1 MELEAQF
8 EPNGGGGGGAVD
20 SVNGQTG
27 DVVLDAGDLGYDDEE
42 TYTSGTV
49 GKEISN
55 LKGGL
60 TEKYTKPSGGIPSTD
75 MTSEVQ
81 TSLGKADS
89 AYQKPSGGIPA
100 SDLAEAYMKT
110 TDYASSSQIKQGNV
124 LDKYIPKHYLVM
136 FWISTFHPQGKKMP
150 FFSDLRRR
158 QGIVH
163 RHRPQTPLEHTP
175 KQHSQKSARC

>member
-42 TYTSGTV
+42 TYTSGTI

-60 TEKYTKPSGGIPSTD
+60 TEKYT
-75 MTSEVQ
+75 
-81 TSLGKADS
+81 
-89 AYQKPSGGIPA
+89 KPSGGIPA

-110 TDYASSSQIKQGNV
+110 TDYASSAQIKQGNV
-124 LDKYIPKHYLVM
+124 SDKYIPPAAQKNSVFYI
-136 FWISTFHPQGKKMP
+136 FPQMK
-150 FFSDLRRR
+150 FSEL
-158 QGIVH
+158 
-163 RHRPQTPLEHTP
+163 
-175 KQHSQKSARC
+175 